1 MPCINLMTRIILA
14 LSCLAWSRCYAL
26 PISTGFAENEDSVA
40 DFPAEPEDQSL
51 ENKQEN
57 VCLTKKCRE
66 VSAWIKKAINET
78 VNPCEDFYEY
88 ACGQWMKDHTIPKG
102 KLQISSFTEVRDK
115 NNEAMKEALVT
126 DDNLNTIDP
135 IKKVRTFFQ
144 SCLDTKAIDDL
155 GKEPIKNYINTL
167 DSWSVDKEGGWNSEK
182 WDTFKTLRKIQKEY
196 TTTNLFFTVETIPD
210 PLAGNETEKKNILMV
225 KDILMFVAEYRN
237 KKISQLTLILY
248 FCCFQIDKASLDL
261 HPIFFLGSPK
271 VIFPVGFHLV
281 RCACTTVS
289 KQQLGGS
296 WSQKDH

>member
-1 MPCINLMTRIILA
+1 
-14 LSCLAWSRCYAL
+14 
-26 PISTGFAENEDSVA
+26 
-40 DFPAEPEDQSL
+40 
-51 ENKQEN
+51 
-57 VCLTKKCRE
+57 
-66 VSAWIKKAINET
+66 
-78 VNPCEDFYEY
+78 
-88 ACGQWMKDHTIPKG
+88 MKDHTIPKG

-144 SCLDTKAIDDL
+144 SCLDTKAIDNL

-210 PLAGNETEKKNILMV
+210 PLAENEKEKKNILMV

-237 KKISQLTLILY
+237 KKQNFAINSDTLFLLFSDRQSIVGLASNLFSRKSKGNIS
-248 FCCFQIDKASLDL
+248 
-261 HPIFFLGSPK
+261 G
-271 VIFPVGFHLV
+271 
-281 RCACTTVS
+281 RVS
-289 KQQLGGS
+289 FS
-296 WSQKDH
+296 